1 MNTKSQK
8 VENAQRT
15 GTENV
20 EDIAATL
27 QSLTQ
32 YEIDGSFIVSQAVGS
47 LRNTNLSDHLIK
59 VREECEHN
67 IEELANLIRQYGRE
81 APEHSR
87 DFKGFFMQGYVG
99 MRGLISD
106 KGVMSALQTNL
117 QFITNAYEKALESN
131 LPGEV
136 KAKLRMLSGKVQD
149 HLNYVASQT

>member
-1 MNTKSQK
+1 
-8 VENAQRT
+8 
-15 GTENV
+15 
-20 EDIAATL
+20 
-27 QSLTQ
+27 
-32 YEIDGSFIVSQAVGS
+32 
-47 LRNTNLSDHLIK
+47 LSDHLIK

-117 QFITNAYEKALESN
+117 RLITNAYEKALESN

-136 KAKLRMLSGKVQD
+136 KAKLRMLYGKVQD

>member
-8 VENAQRT
+8 VENVQRT

-20 EDIAATL
+20 EDIAAIL

-117 QFITNAYEKALESN
+117 RLITNAYEKALESN

-136 KAKLRMLSGKVQD
+136 KAKLRMLYGKVQG

>member
-1 MNTKSQK
+1 MNMKPQK
-8 VENAQRT
+8 VENAQST
-15 GTENV
+15 ETENV

-27 QSLTQ
+27 QSLAQ
-32 YEIDGSFIVSQAVGS
+32 YEIDGSFIVSQAIGS
-47 LRNTNLSDHLIK
+47 LRNTNLSDRLIK
-59 VREECEHN
+59 VREECERN

-106 KGVMSALQTNL
+106 KGVMRALQTNL
-117 QFITNAYEKALESN
+117 QLITNAYEKALESN

-136 KAKLRMLSGKVQD
+136 KEKLRMLYGKVQD